1 MQSPSFAQL
10 NPEQRIQDSVIG
22 WWNNPYFDNKL
33 KLDNTPL
40 EKKKIANVD
49 KFVEWMKKS
58 YTPVGGLGTFTRY
71 VNKNNYKVLFLV
83 WNVSFEKEWLD
94 AKGHFKPIDEENTPF
109 RINANIIPASYPVTF
124 LNTPDQF
131 FFTWPPDG
139 YGGADPNKKNMD
151 PRIHPNVYK
160 YITHINEDVTVFL
173 APNNKLPFIPVT
185 IGDYLRESEGSLD
198 RNFQNEKEKINK
210 QWSDIKSRENAYT
223 YKQNEFDRYRAAI
236 AKWREKYKN
245 KLNEPAVIRHMQPT
259 IISQFFGDIDPFAIS
274 ENEKAMKQYYPV
286 FKLDAATIEKC
297 KTDQPQWI
305 AVSLPYETK
314 ERGNQLYEMYTAIT
328 QNLNYDYIYNYFFDP
343 EKVNGVAYKPANEDQ
358 LNARL
363 NSYRKKTA
371 IANNASANT
380 TSLTPNV
387 FFMDD
392 FSTSTEDGD
401 PANWYFRKFGEHSSI
416 ASVKGQTGKWL
427 NLGYNNVVSPA
438 LLKKPLS
445 ENFTLEYD
453 MVTDGEFFSGT
464 GGAASLILNTR
475 PSNTDGTEN
484 TYNNGTRVT
493 INIVSGNEANH
504 NDNNYRGNIKIDI
517 NSTPSVNNQNFSE
530 GIFYTYPL
538 REFTD
543 KKTKVHVAVKV
554 KGAVLTVL
562 INNKQVAVSKDFKML
577 YGGSCISC
585 GLPAGTRFNGVFWK
599 NTTNDAENVKVYI
612 SNVKI
617 SKE

>member
-1 MQSPSFAQL
+1 
-10 NPEQRIQDSVIG
+10 
-22 WWNNPYFDNKL
+22 
-33 KLDNTPL
+33 
-40 EKKKIANVD
+40 
-49 KFVEWMKKS
+49 
-58 YTPVGGLGTFTRY
+58 
-71 VNKNNYKVLFLV
+71 
-83 WNVSFEKEWLD
+83 
-94 AKGHFKPIDEENTPF
+94 
-109 RINANIIPASYPVTF
+109 
-124 LNTPDQF
+124 
-131 FFTWPPDG
+131 
-139 YGGADPNKKNMD
+139 
-151 PRIHPNVYK
+151 
-160 YITHINEDVTVFL
+160 
-173 APNNKLPFIPVT
+173 
-185 IGDYLRESEGSLD
+185 
-198 RNFQNEKEKINK
+198 
-210 QWSDIKSRENAYT
+210 
-223 YKQNEFDRYRAAI
+223 
-236 AKWREKYKN
+236 
-245 KLNEPAVIRHMQPT
+245 
-259 IISQFFGDIDPFAIS
+259 
-274 ENEKAMKQYYPV
+274 
-286 FKLDAATIEKC
+286 
-297 KTDQPQWI
+297 
-305 AVSLPYETK
+305 
-314 ERGNQLYEMYTAIT
+314 
-328 QNLNYDYIYNYFFDP
+328 
-343 EKVNGVAYKPANEDQ
+343 
-358 LNARL
+358 
-363 NSYRKKTA
+363 
-371 IANNASANT
+371 
-380 TSLTPNV
+380 
-387 FFMDD
+387 
-392 FSTSTEDGD
+392 
-401 PANWYFRKFGEHSSI
+401 
-416 ASVKGQTGKWL
+416 
-427 NLGYNNVVSPA
+427 
-438 LLKKPLS
+438 LS